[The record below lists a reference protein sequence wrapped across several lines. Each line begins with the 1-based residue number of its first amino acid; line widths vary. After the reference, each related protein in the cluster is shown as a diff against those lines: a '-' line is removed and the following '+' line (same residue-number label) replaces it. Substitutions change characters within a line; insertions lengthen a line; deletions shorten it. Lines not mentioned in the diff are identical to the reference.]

1 MNSIRNQVQKII
13 FSSLIF
19 FICMFCIVG
28 YFFFSYVFL
37 LVPII
42 AFHLLALLLFESLR
56 NKAQKVLFI
65 LLGITIPTSIAITNL
80 VIIMLVLCWI
90 SEWIVFIWIYVFP
103 RYVWYDHLQSENF
116 KLNVFKRLKL
126 YRTKWKWMLSIFGLI
141 GLYALG
147 LYWGDNHLNAE
158 WQFQRLPLL
167 LVFPILATIAIS
179 QLTIK
184 RSVMAFLGTTFISAL
199 AAILINNKI
208 IEPLGDYIYFIKD
221 DWRIS
226 AFITYNYHNVLLAL
240 SVILSLYIL
249 IEKKTKYNY
258 LLMIFIAV
266 YALSIFTERGRA
278 GQVIF
283 NLSALFYIIYYNR
296 KQFLRLLAFI
306 ILLFSFQFIVYK
318 TTKVYKN
325 RFDAV
330 SNIIINKG
338 EAGKGKLEDIRYVF
352 VRESFN
358 RILQKPILG
367 YGTGSFGKIFI
378 DEVDSGHDFYPHTTP
393 HNQYLYVWF
402 ELGILGLLLLLS
414 IFYYQIKELIVK
426 KDGIHRVLLPLSFI
440 FLMLV
445 DSYFFIYI
453 LTIAYI
459 FLYTIYS
466 RYESE

>member
-1 MNSIRNQVQKII
+1 MNSIRNQVQQ
-13 FSSLIF
+13 S
-19 FICMFCIVG
+19 
-28 YFFFSYVFL
+28 
-37 LVPII
+37 
-42 AFHLLALLLFESLR
+42 
-56 NKAQKVLFI
+56 LFI
-65 LLGITIPTSIAITNL
+65 LLGVFIPTSIAISNFL
-80 VIIMLVLCWI
+80 IGGLVLCWI
-90 SEWIVFIWIYVFP
+90 LEG
-103 RYVWYDHLQSENF
+103 NF
-116 KLNVFKRLKL
+116 LK
-126 YRTKWKWMLSIFGLI
+126 KISQIKESKWMLSIFALI
-141 GLYALG
+141 GLYCLG
-147 LYWGDNHLNAE
+147 MLWGEQHLNAW
-158 WQFQRLPLL
+158 WQFQRLALL
-167 LVFPILATIAIS
+167 LAFPILATIAIS

-208 IEPLGDYIYFIKD
+208 IEPLGDYMYFIKD

-258 LLMIFIAV
+258 LLMIFIVV

-283 NLSALFYIIYYNR
+283 NLSTLFYIIYYNR
-296 KQFLRLLAFI
+296 KNFLRLLAFI

-338 EAGKGKLEDIRYVF
+338 GAGKGKLEDIRYVF

-367 YGTGSFGKIFI
+367 YGTGSFGTIFEN
-378 DEVDSGHDFYPHTTP
+378 EVKSGHSFDKETTP
-393 HNQYLYVWF
+393 HNQYIYVWF
-402 ELGILGLLLLLS
+402 ELGILGLILLLF
-414 IFYYQIKELIVK
+414 IFYHQIKELFRK
-426 KDGIHRVLLPLSFI
+426 KDGIHRALLPLSFM

-445 DSYFFIYI
+445 DSYFFINT
-453 LTIAYI
+453 LTKAYI

>member
-1 MNSIRNQVQKII
+1 MNRV
-13 FSSLIF
+13 
-19 FICMFCIVG
+19 V
-28 YFFFSYVFL
+28 
-37 LVPII
+37 
-42 AFHLLALLLFESLR
+42 
-56 NKAQKVLFI
+56 NKAQQVLFI

-80 VIIMLVLCWI
+80 VIGLLALCWI
-90 SEWIVFIWIYVFP
+90 IEW
-103 RYVWYDHLQSENF
+103 DF
-116 KLNVFKRLKL
+116 KNKFKTIKAS
-126 YRTKWKWMLSIFGLI
+126 KWMLSIFALIALYGL
-141 GLYALG
+141 GML
-147 LYWGDNHLNAE
+147 WGDTHINAD
-158 WQFQRLPLL
+158 WQFQRLALL
-167 LVFPILATIAIS
+167 LVFPVLGTMNLKQETI
-179 QLTIK
+179 
-184 RSVMAFLGTTFISAL
+184 RNGVVAFLITTFISAIVSI
-199 AAILINNKI
+199 AINNNI
-208 IEPLGDYIYFIKD
+208 ILPIDEYFSFINY

-226 AFITYNYHNVLLAL
+226 AFIKYNYHNVLLSLAFT
-240 SVILSLYIL
+240 ISLYIL
-249 IEKKTKYNY
+249 IEKKSKYKVA
-258 LLMIFIAV
+258 LVLFIIA
-266 YALSIFTERGRA
+266 YSISIFTERGRA

-296 KQFLRLLAFI
+296 KHFLRLLAFI

-338 EAGKGKLEDIRYVF
+338 EVGKGKIEDIRYVF

-358 RILQKPILG
+358 RILEKPILG
-367 YGTGSFGKIFI
+367 YGTGSFGKIFN

-402 ELGILGLLLLLS
+402 ELGILGLTLLLFIL
-414 IFYYQIKELIVK
+414 YHQIKELFRK
-426 KDGIHRVLLPLSFI
+426 KDGIHRVLLPLSFM

-445 DSYFFIYI
+445 DSYFFIFI